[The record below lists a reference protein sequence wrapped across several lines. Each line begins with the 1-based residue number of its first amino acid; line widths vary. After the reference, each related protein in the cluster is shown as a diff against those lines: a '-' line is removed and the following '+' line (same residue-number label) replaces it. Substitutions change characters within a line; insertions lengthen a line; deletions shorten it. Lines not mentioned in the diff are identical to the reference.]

1 MEAQKRT
8 RRVNRDRS
16 ERGEQ
21 SPRGSKQIVISMTR
35 TQYDQ
40 MWTDARQVRAYVD
53 RLLAEVPELFPPG
66 MAQGYALHGFDR
78 ESRKLAGVRL
88 RQVFLNDKSV
98 FWLRPGFVVSY
109 MVGTVDELEHPLLLA
124 SYGVPAWLLT
134 AVFGHNDMYWQRLL
148 ERLGRHSLVGTTVR
162 DPQRLPEHLAADE
175 HHVKWCGEKG
185 YVATTAG
192 GGCLLGVAL
201 SKSAS
206 EDGLTPAYGEFV
218 REARDVQPNYTP
230 QSVNTDGW
238 GGTRN
243 AFLAWFPRIA
253 LILCFLHGFLKI
265 RDRCRKAH
273 ELHRRVWDVF
283 RAKTAEEFR
292 RLMTQLQAW
301 SDEQTWTAPVR
312 EMINKLRHKTDD
324 YVIAY
329 EHLGCYRTSNQVDR
343 LMNRMCRLM
352 YAGRGLHGHQIHS
365 ELRLRGWALLLNF
378 RPFAPRAGTHREY
391 LCPAHRLSG
400 KRYHDHWLHNLLV
413 SGSLLGFRQIEHG
426 IR

>member
-1 MEAQKRT
+1 MDAQKRI

-21 SPRGSKQIVISMTR
+21 SPRGAKQIVIPMTA
-35 TQYDQ
+35 TQYDEI
-40 MWTDARQVRAYVD
+40 WTDSQRVRATVD
-53 RLLAEVPELFPPG
+53 RLLAESPELFPSG
-66 MAQGYALHGFDR
+66 MDQRYALHGFDR
-78 ESRKLAGVRL
+78 TSRKLEGVRL
-88 RQVFLNDKSV
+88 RKVVLSNGESY
-98 FWLRPGFVVSY
+98 WLRPSFVLSF
-109 MVGTVDELEHPLLLA
+109 MAGTVEDVEAPLLLA
-124 SYGVPAWLLT
+124 SFGVPMWLLT
-134 AVFGHNDMYWQRLL
+134 RIFGHNDMYWQRLV

-162 DPQRLPEHLAADE
+162 DPQRLPQHLVADE

-185 YVATTAG
+185 YIATTAA

-206 EDGLTPAYGEFV
+206 EEALVPAYGDFV
-218 REARDVQPNYTP
+218 REARDLQPDYAP
-230 QSVNTDGW
+230 QTVNTDGW

-243 AFLAWFPRIA
+243 AFLSWFPKVA

-273 ELHRRVWDVF
+273 ELHRRVWDVY
-283 RAKTAEEFR
+283 RAQTAAEFR
-292 RLMTQLQAW
+292 RLMTELQSW
-301 SDEQTWTAPVR
+301 SATQTWSAAVPA
-312 EMINKLRHKTDD
+312 MLSKLRDKTDD

-329 EHLGCYRTSNQVDR
+329 DHPDCHRTSNLVDR
-343 LMNRMCRLM
+343 LMNRLYRLM
-352 YAGRGLHGHQIHS
+352 YAGRGLHGHQCHS

-378 RPFAPRAGTHREY
+378 RPFAPRAGTSRQHQ
-391 LCPAHRLSG
+391 CPAHRLSG

-413 SGSLLGFRQIEHG
+413 SGSLLGCRPLAPG